1 MAIKLNGVEITSNK
15 LNSSN
20 VSEEK
25 LNGVKVWP
33 TAVGGNEWV
42 YLFSSTSS
50 GEYVTGETGTTVS
63 IGGWFD
69 GATMRMLYEITEDY
83 PPDSYDIGRV
93 IVVEDYNDR
102 YYYYFQLLQK

>member
-33 TAVGGNEWV
+33 TAVIGNEWV

-50 GEYVTGETGTTVS
+50 GEYEQGWVGPYITYS
-63 IGGWFD
+63 ADMGGD
-69 GATMRMLYEITEDY
+69 IEDMIYDLNSNY
-83 PPDSYDIGRV
+83 PPNNYAVGQIAIVDDIYYD
-93 IVVEDYNDR
+93 E
-102 YYYYFQLLQK
+102 YYYFQVVQI